1 MVVYN
6 YMMDRLSLRECNS
19 NFDDGRAIRFGQLIQ
34 EFDKMYDKQHCFPS
48 FAHDLSQSEL
58 SKLYDKVKNATSRAS
73 DEEYDYAVA
82 DFLKKCQEL
91 IDDNGCKQCE
101 RCSSILPESEMMFNK
116 HRNSW
121 ICNKCLED
129 VGF

>member
-1 MVVYN
+1 ME
-6 YMMDRLSLRECNS
+6 RLSLHECDD
-19 NFDDGRAIRFGQLIQ
+19 NFDDGRAIRFGQLVQ
-34 EFDKMYDKQHCFPS
+34 EFDRMYDEHHCFPS

-58 SKLYDKVKNATSRAS
+58 SKLYSRVKDATSRVS
-73 DEEYDYAVA
+73 DEEYDYTVV

-101 RCSSILPESEMMFNK
+101 RCLSILPESEMVYNK
-116 HRNSW
+116 HHNSW